1 MKTLKSPLEI
11 NWPLELTFWF
21 WLGTFW
27 IFFQTARIGKGGL
40 VEERLMYDSQC
51 TTIFEFSFPVTLCLS
66 FYELSFFVFESPG
79 VSWTIEELS
88 FLPFKNQNKSL
99 IFSLGQEPFKFCNM
113 LRISVSSTGT
123 PLQSLSLS
131 KWHHFLEY
139 I

>member
-1 MKTLKSPLEI
+1 MKTLKSPFEI

-21 WLGTFW
+21 WMGTFW
-27 IFFQTARIGKGGL
+27 ISFQRARIGKGGL

-66 FYELSFFVFESPG
+66 FYELSFSVFESPG

-99 IFSLGQEPFKFCNM
+99 VFISGLWAGKFRFQIFCWM
-113 LRISVSSTGT
+113 LRIIVQHFYCWKSSVVKVS
-123 PLQSLSLS
+123 
-131 KWHHFLEY
+131 
-139 I
+139 